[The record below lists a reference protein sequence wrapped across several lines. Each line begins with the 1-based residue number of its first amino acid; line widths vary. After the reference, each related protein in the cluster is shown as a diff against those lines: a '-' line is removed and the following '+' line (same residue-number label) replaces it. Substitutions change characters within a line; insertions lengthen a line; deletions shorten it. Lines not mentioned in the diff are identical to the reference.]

1 MSIWKANKK
10 SGLDNYKHRLKTFT
24 HNKLL
29 YIRKMKTDL
38 ILDTISKYITFTEE
52 EIPFFLSLLRE
63 KKIRKKQFLY
73 QEGDICKYTTFVN
86 KGCLRTYAIDNN
98 GTEHVFQFA
107 TEGWWI
113 GDIESL
119 KNQTPTMMNTDA
131 LEDSEILLISK
142 TDMDLLYEKIPKYE
156 HFSRMILEN
165 AYIAHQQ
172 RILHNVCFSATERY
186 QYFIEKYPE
195 WNLRIPQNQI
205 ASYLGITPEF
215 FSKMKSQFL
224 REK

>member
-1 MSIWKANKK
+1 MN
-10 SGLDNYKHRLKTFT
+10 
-24 HNKLL
+24 
-29 YIRKMKTDL
+29 TDL
-38 ILDTISKYITFTEE
+38 ILETISKYITFTKEE
-52 EIPFFLSLLRE
+52 SGFFLSLLRE
-63 KKIRKKQFLY
+63 KKMRKRQFLY
-73 QEGDICKYTTFVN
+73 QEGDVCKYTTFVN
-86 KGCLRTYAIDNN
+86 KGLLRTYAIDNN
-98 GTEHVFQFA
+98 GAEHVFQFA

-131 LEDSEILLISK
+131 LEDSEILMISK
-142 TDMDLLYEKIPKYE
+142 QDMDLLYEKISKYE

-165 AYIAHQQ
+165 AYISHQQ
-172 RILHNVCFSATERY
+172 RILHNICFSAAERY
-186 QYFIEKYPE
+186 QHFIEKYPD
-195 WNLRIPQNQI
+195 WAGRIPQNQI

>member
-1 MSIWKANKK
+1 MYCNHFYSHLN
-10 SGLDNYKHRLKTFT
+10 
-24 HNKLL
+24 LL
-29 YIRKMKTDL
+29 YFRQMNTSL
-38 ILDTISKYITFTEE
+38 ILKTISKYITFTENE
-52 EIPFFLSLLRE
+52 TVLFLSILRE
-63 KKIRKKQFLY
+63 KKIRRKQFLY

-98 GTEHVFQFA
+98 GPEHVFQFA

-119 KNQTPTMMNTDA
+119 KNQTLTMMNTDA

-142 TDMDLLYEKIPKYE
+142 TDMDQLYEKIPKYE

-172 RILHNVCFSATERY
+172 RILHNVCFSAAERY
-186 QYFIEKYPE
+186 QYFIEKYPD
-195 WNLRIPQNQI
+195 WNARIPQNQI

-215 FSKMKSQFL
+215 FSKMKSQVMKENATL
-224 REK
+224 PSKRGL

>member
-1 MSIWKANKK
+1 MNT
-10 SGLDNYKHRLKTFT
+10 N
-24 HNKLL
+24 
-29 YIRKMKTDL
+29 L
-38 ILDTISKYITFTEE
+38 ILETVSKYIEFTKEE
-52 EIPFFLSLLRE
+52 TAFFLSLLRE

-73 QEGDICKYTTFVN
+73 QEGDICKYTTFVI

-142 TDMDLLYEKIPKYE
+142 TDMDHLYEKIPKYE

-172 RILHNVCFSATERY
+172 RILQNVCFSAAKRY
-186 QYFIEKYPE
+186 QYFIEKYPD
-195 WNLRIPQNQI
+195 WNARIPQNQI

-215 FSKMKSQFL
+215 FSKMKSQVL

>member
-1 MSIWKANKK
+1 MNTD
-10 SGLDNYKHRLKTFT
+10 LLLKT
-24 HNKLL
+24 
-29 YIRKMKTDL
+29 
-38 ILDTISKYITFTEE
+38 ISQYITFNEAETE
-52 EIPFFLSLLRE
+52 FFLSLLRQ

-98 GTEHVFQFA
+98 GTEHIFQFA

-119 KNQTPTMMNTDA
+119 KNQIPTMMNTDA
-131 LEDSEILLISK
+131 LEDSEIIMISK
-142 TDMDLLYEKIPKYE
+142 QDMDVLYDKVPKYE

-172 RILHNVCFSATERY
+172 RILHNVCFSAAERY
-186 QYFIEKYPE
+186 QYFMKKYPD
-195 WNLRIPQNQI
+195 WNMRIPQNQI

-215 FSKMKSQFL
+215 FSKMKSQVTKENAFL
-224 REK
+224 PAKGGF